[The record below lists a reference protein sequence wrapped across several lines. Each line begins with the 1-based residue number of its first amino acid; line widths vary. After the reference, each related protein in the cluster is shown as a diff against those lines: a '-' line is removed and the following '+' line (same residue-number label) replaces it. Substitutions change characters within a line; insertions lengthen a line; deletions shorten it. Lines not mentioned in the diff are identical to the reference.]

1 MFKMAWVISL
11 EFNQNRGLII
21 TIKTQVN
28 IGRST
33 SVIGTY
39 FKLRQWL
46 MSTSKLIYVDRWGL
60 DRIFPAFKGRTGKKL
75 LNKDVLEFLFTYTPT
90 AIPILRY
97 KETVVA

>member
-1 MFKMAWVISL
+1 
-11 EFNQNRGLII
+11 
-21 TIKTQVN
+21 
-28 IGRST
+28 
-33 SVIGTY
+33 
-39 FKLRQWL
+39 